1 MCPSIIALETIDLY
15 RIVNDIK
22 IINNI
27 SIQVP
32 NESIVAITGP
42 SGAGKSSFLRLI
54 NRLDEPTS
62 GTILLHGTNI
72 LELAPTNLRKKA
84 GMLMQQAY
92 LFPGTVQENIQF
104 GPLNSGG
111 SISDEEI
118 SNLLNRVDLSG
129 FGDRDISTLSG
140 GEAQRVSLARTLA
153 NKPEL
158 LLLDE
163 PTAALDPEAQILIED
178 LLATII
184 KEEKLTCLFVTH
196 NIHQTERFAT
206 HRMIIKQGMLDSF
219 TEI

>member
-1 MCPSIIALETIDLY
+1 MSELSPALETVDLF
-15 RIVNDIK
+15 RKLDDK
-22 IINNI
+22 IIIDNI
-27 SIQVP
+27 SIKVP

-62 GTILLHGTNI
+62 GTILLNGINTR
-72 LELAPTNLRKKA
+72 ELAPVNLRKKA

-111 SISDEEI
+111 EI
-118 SNLLNRVDLSG
+118 TEQEIASLLDRVDLSG
-129 FGDRDISTLSG
+129 FEQRDVSTLSG

-163 PTAALDPEAQILIED
+163 PTAALDSDAQILIED

-206 HRMIIKQGMLDSF
+206 HRMIIKQGKLDSYL
-219 TEI
+219 EI

>member
-1 MCPSIIALETIDLY
+1 MSELSPELETIHLT
-15 RIVNDIK
+15 RKFNDK
-22 IINNI
+22 IIVDDINI
-27 SIQVP
+27 KVP
-32 NESIVAITGP
+32 KESIVAITGP

-62 GTILLHGTNI
+62 GVILLNGLNTKEI
-72 LELAPTNLRKKA
+72 MPMNLPKKA

-104 GPLNSGG
+104 GPMNSGG
-111 SISDEEI
+111 SITDQEI
-118 SNLLNRVDLSG
+118 SNLLDRVDLSG
-129 FGDRDISTLSG
+129 FEQRDVSTLSG

-163 PTAALDPEAQILIED
+163 PTAALDPDAQILIED

-196 NIHQTERFAT
+196 NIDQTQRFAT
-206 HRMIIKQGMLDSF
+206 HRMIMKQGKLDSYL
-219 TEI
+219 EI

>member
-1 MCPSIIALETIDLY
+1 
-15 RIVNDIK
+15 
-22 IINNI
+22 
-27 SIQVP
+27 
-32 NESIVAITGP
+32 
-42 SGAGKSSFLRLI
+42 
-54 NRLDEPTS
+54 
-62 GTILLHGTNI
+62 
-72 LELAPTNLRKKA
+72 
-84 GMLMQQAY
+84 MLMQQAY

-111 SISDEEI
+111 EI
-118 SNLLNRVDLSG
+118 TEQEIASLLDRVDLSG
-129 FGDRDISTLSG
+129 FEQRDVSTLSG

-163 PTAALDPEAQILIED
+163 PTAALDSDAQILIED

-206 HRMIIKQGMLDSF
+206 HRMIIKQGKLDSYL
-219 TEI
+219 EI